1 MLSFQIVEK
10 PAMILA
16 GVTLE
21 NVKSNQECPKLWEKL
36 HKQYNPSNL
45 KEKGIQQAIGI
56 CKTQP
61 DFRFDYSATYRV
73 ETSVQAP
80 KGLEIIRIPS
90 ATYAVISVKG
100 PMPSSLQETW
110 RKIIQGFFQ
119 ENNLKPANS
128 PNLEIYS
135 SQHPQDTD
143 YQMEIW
149 LAIADITNKS
159 KTNLI

>member
-1 MLSFQIVEK
+1 
-10 PAMILA
+10 
-16 GVTLE
+16 
-21 NVKSNQECPKLWEKL
+21 
-36 HKQYNPSNL
+36 
-45 KEKGIQQAIGI
+45 
-56 CKTQP
+56 
-61 DFRFDYSATYRV
+61 
-73 ETSVQAP
+73 P

-149 LAIADITNKS
+149 LAIADITNNS